1 MKKMLALICGVVFA
15 STLAFAQ
22 EAFEDLDTDADGMLS
37 AAEVANLE
45 DFDFV
50 TADTNQD
57 GSISVEEY
65 EAAIAEE

>member
-22 EAFEDLDTDADGMLS
+22 ESFEDLDTDTDGMLS
-37 AAEVANLE
+37 AAEVADIE
-45 DFDFV
+45 DFDFAE
-50 TADTNQD
+50 ADVNQD
-57 GSISVEEY
+57 GSLSLEEY